1 MRAVPVSIND
11 TVRRGDTLVEVYAP
25 DLAAEVQ
32 QKEAVIRQRV
42 QERRMAET
50 QVGQAIALKEVAK
63 RNAQVRTFEKDAAVE
78 TREFRK
84 LQLARFTEAVQE
96 KGISKNFQDE
106 EQRNY
111 NAAIANVY
119 AAEAAIQK
127 ADAEV
132 LEKESALHVAL
143 SDIEL
148 KKSLA
153 EVARRDRDRA
163 AALLAFAH
171 VSAPFDGII
180 TERSVQPG
188 MLVQNASAGRPEALL
203 KVARTDVVTLVM
215 KVPDNYAPYVTTGT
229 EAVVH
234 IDQLP
239 GVLIRGKVTAPCA
252 VHSEQ
257 GSNHAGRG

>member
-1 MRAVPVSIND
+1 MQEITHGRDARS
-11 TVRRGDTLVEVYAP
+11 VRP
-25 DLAAEVQ
+25 S
-32 QKEAVIRQRV
+32 
-42 QERRMAET
+42 
-50 QVGQAIALKEVAK
+50 ALKEVAK

-153 EVARRDRDRA
+153 EA
-163 AALLAFAH
+163 AGVTATGPPPCAFAH
-171 VSAPFDGII
+171 VRAPFDGII

-188 MLVQNASAGRPEALL
+188 MLVQNASAGRPERSL
-203 KVARTDVVTLVM
+203 KSAHRRGDAGHEGAAGSPLCDDRHGGRRPHRPVARRADTRQGD
-215 KVPDNYAPYVTTGT
+215 APVRR
-229 EAVVH
+229 
-234 IDQLP
+234 P
-239 GVLIRGKVTAPCA
+239 F
-252 VHSEQ
+252 
-257 GSNHAGRG
+257 